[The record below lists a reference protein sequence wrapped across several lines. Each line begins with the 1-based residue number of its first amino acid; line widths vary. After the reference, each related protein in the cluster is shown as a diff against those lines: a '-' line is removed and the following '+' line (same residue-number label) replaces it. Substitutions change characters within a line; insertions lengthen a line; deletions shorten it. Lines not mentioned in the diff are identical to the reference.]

1 MVKIMAFD
9 GLKKFFNTIGGFT
22 VDSSQKVGKGVQA
35 PVERIGG
42 LRSERK
48 IMPRRKS
55 ETDIKEAVPESE
67 ESKKDSGLKGLFKR
81 DSDSKGLFKKKDS
94 KGIFKGE
101 SGSTGMLKSESDLKT
116 SFRSTRSQRTIKRM
130 RMDKEEIEMFK
141 ELIDKKHERSEEPE
155 VDQKQKETFR
165 KASLEELLKEEQKEA
180 LDPRLILAMGGVS
193 FAVVVIALVVLGFG
207 IEVGLVFG
215 VIVLLMAI
223 FIVFLPNM
231 RKGRKSSEA
240 ARELPF
246 ALRQMSTELR
256 AGIGLHDS
264 MRSIAISG
272 YGALSEE
279 FSRALEEIRYGETT
293 EKALLD
299 MSERINSQGLERAV
313 YQITRTLNSGGDLAK
328 TLGVIADDTAYELRM
343 KLKDYAQKL
352 NSFTMIYMFIAILGP
367 VITMIMMIAA
377 STVMGAILP
386 PIVLLLLYLFLFPA
400 IVAFMAFMIKRL
412 EPQV

>member
-1 MVKIMAFD
+1 MAFD

-35 PVERIGG
+35 PVERIGEM
-42 LRSERK
+42 RSERK
-48 IMPRRKS
+48 IRPKRKS
-55 ETDIKEAVPESE
+55 ETDRIIEGEKPESE
-67 ESKKDSGLKGLFKR
+67 EIKKDSGLKGLFKR
-81 DSDSKGLFKKKDS
+81 GSDSKGLFNKKSDS
-94 KGIFKGE
+94 KGLFKGE
-101 SGSTGMLKSESDLKT
+101 SGSTGLLKSESDLKT
-116 SFRSTRSQRTIKRM
+116 SFRSARSPRTIKRM

-141 ELIDKKHERSEEPE
+141 ELIDKKHERPEEPE
-155 VDQKQKETFR
+155 GGEKQKDAYR
-165 KASLEELLKEEQKEA
+165 KASLEEILKEEQKES
-180 LDPRLILAMGGVS
+180 LDPRLIIVMGGVS
-193 FAVVVIALVVLGFG
+193 FAIVVVALVVLGFG

-215 VIVLLMAI
+215 VIVLLMSI

-231 RKGRKSSEA
+231 KKGRKSSEA

-299 MSERINSQGLERAV
+299 MSERINSPGLERAV

-343 KLKDYAQKL
+343 KLKDYSQKL
-352 NSFTMIYMFIAILGP
+352 NSFTMIYMFVAILGP